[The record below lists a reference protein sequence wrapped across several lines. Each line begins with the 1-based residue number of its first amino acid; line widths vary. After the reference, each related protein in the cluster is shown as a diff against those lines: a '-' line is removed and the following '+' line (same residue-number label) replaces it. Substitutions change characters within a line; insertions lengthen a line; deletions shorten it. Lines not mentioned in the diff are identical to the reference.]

1 MSHPQDQP
9 WLCTDFKTLEIA
21 MRVDLASL
29 CGKGCSV
36 KSAAI
41 DTLQEPSG
49 TLKANPFGPKTP
61 QILPFR

>member
-9 WLCTDFKTLEIA
+9 WCCINFKSREIA
-21 MRVDLASL
+21 ISVDSASL
-29 CGKGCSV
+29 RGKGCSV

-41 DTLQEPSG
+41 DTLLEPSG